1 MNYIRM
7 HRRTIGIA
15 AGVLAIAAIAA
26 PVASARPN
34 LEPLPTVHVSA
45 TTAHATVVKP
55 NPDQQAPQTAQTAT
69 GVPPGLSRSQASEI
83 AAIDRAKASEPG
95 QPRAAEG
102 ALQHRGPDHGSHPAC
117 GTATLKA
124 PGNGFDWGDAAVG
137 AGVAA
142 AIGLLIAAASVA
154 VRRRS
159 RTASSVATGMQAIE
173 GGRPSPA
180 LTPARGGELEVAY
193 VAIGGGAALLP
204 LIVCAIR
211 AIGRRLGSGGSRG
224 RARA

>member
-15 AGVLAIAAIAA
+15 AGVLAIAAIAV

-45 TTAHATVVKP
+45 TTAHATVVNP
-55 NPDQQAPQTAQTAT
+55 NPDQQVTQTANTAT
-69 GVPPGLSRSQASEI
+69 GVPPALARSQASEI
-83 AAIDRAKASEPG
+83 AAIDRAKARSLANNVPPNG
-95 QPRAAEG
+95 PYSTAA
-102 ALQHRGPDHGSHPAC
+102 LT
-117 GTATLKA
+117 TAATPLAAPTLKA

-154 VRRRS
+154 VRRRTEP
-159 RTASSVATGMQAIE
+159 RH
-173 GGRPSPA
+173 P
-180 LTPARGGELEVAY
+180 
-193 VAIGGGAALLP
+193 
-204 LIVCAIR
+204 
-211 AIGRRLGSGGSRG
+211 
-224 RARA
+224 

>member
-15 AGVLAIAAIAA
+15 AGVLAIAAIAV

-83 AAIDRAKASEPG
+83 AALDRAKARSLANHPSPTG
-95 QPRAAEG
+95 PYSTAA
-102 ALQHRGPDHGSHPAC
+102 LT
-117 GTATLKA
+117 TAATPVASPTLTA
-124 PGNGFDWGDAAVG
+124 PGSGFDWGDAAVG

-154 VRRRS
+154 VRH
-159 RTASSVATGMQAIE
+159 RTE
-173 GGRPSPA
+173 PRHP
-180 LTPARGGELEVAY
+180 
-193 VAIGGGAALLP
+193 
-204 LIVCAIR
+204 
-211 AIGRRLGSGGSRG
+211 
-224 RARA
+224 